1 MRSCSARTGE
11 YCCGYCW
18 NQKRTHDNGYRVP
31 TNVHV
36 FRGVPHGFRRYGD
49 KLSASKYWDEV
60 MSNGISW
67 ALSNPTAAPL
77 EIKSD

>member
-1 MRSCSARTGE
+1 MFSRSFVGGLFT
-11 YCCGYCW
+11 
-18 NQKRTHDNGYRVP
+18 DNVSRVP
-31 TNVHV
+31 TDVHV
-36 FRGVPHGFRRYGD
+36 FRGVPHGFRRYGA

-67 ALSNPTAAPL
+67 ALTNPPVAPF

>member
-1 MRSCSARTGE
+1 MCPQIIRECLCADDVS
-11 YCCGYCW
+11 
-18 NQKRTHDNGYRVP
+18 RVP
-31 TNVHV
+31 TDVHV

-67 ALSNPTAAPL
+67 ALTNPAVTPF